1 MAFEDIK
8 DNISDI
14 RKDSEE
20 LINTSL
26 DYYRLWGFK
35 VTAKAGSK
43 FMTLLLVSLF
53 IMMSLFLFSLC
64 AAYALAVY
72 FESNAIGFLMMGTFY
87 LIIAFIA
94 YIFRKPLVERPFIKK
109 LSEIIFND

>member
-8 DNISDI
+8 DNLSDI
-14 RKDSEE
+14 KHNSEE
-20 LINTSL
+20 LINTTI

-43 FMTLLLVSLF
+43 FMTLLLVSIF
-53 IMMSLFLFSLC
+53 IMMALFLFSLG
-64 AAYALAVY
+64 AAFALAAY
-72 FESNAIGFLMMGTFY
+72 FESNAIGFLIIGLFY
-87 LIIAFIA
+87 LVIALIA
-94 YIFRKPLVERPFIKK
+94 YLCRKSLVERPFIKK